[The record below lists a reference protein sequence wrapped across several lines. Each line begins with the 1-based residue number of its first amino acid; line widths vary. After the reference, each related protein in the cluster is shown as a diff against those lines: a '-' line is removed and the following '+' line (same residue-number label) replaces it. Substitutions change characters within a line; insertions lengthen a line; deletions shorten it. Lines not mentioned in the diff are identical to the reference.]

1 MTYLRRLLLVLVAAL
16 ASASAAAADV
26 APTITLLSPP
36 NGASVILDGRHNPTL
51 SWQLQFPQPQA
62 TTTQI
67 QLTVS
72 ADPNFLGSVYSET
85 RICAATTPA
94 CFTSTTPQG
103 TYWIDAA
110 TGSTTPPAKPVT
122 LYWRVSL
129 NWQTGQPAV
138 NSATGSF
145 SGIPN
150 PNDRTPPHVSV
161 KAATVKRGGR
171 ARVRFQLADESGIVT
186 ANARLLYRG
195 TTLFSTSRTFSDVS
209 WANLYVFW
217 FDVPRYA
224 KRGRYSACVRA
235 TDAHGNTAQSCA
247 RLTIR

>member
-16 ASASAAAADV
+16 ASASAASADV
-26 APTITLLSPP
+26 APTVTLLGPT
-36 NGASVILDGRHNPTL
+36 NGASVILDGRHNPTF
-51 SWQLQFPQPQA
+51 SWQFQFPQPA
-62 TTTQI
+62 TSTTQI

-85 RICAATTPA
+85 RICATTTPA
-94 CFTSTTPQG
+94 CFTSTVPQG

-110 TGSTTPPAKPVT
+110 TGSTTRPTKPVT

-129 NWQTGQPAV
+129 NWQAGQPSV

-145 SGIPN
+145 TGVPN
-150 PNDRTPPHVSV
+150 PTDRTRPHVSV
-161 KAATVKRGGR
+161 KTTAAKRGGR
-171 ARVRFQLADESGIVT
+171 ARVRFQLADDSGIVT
-186 ANARLLYRG
+186 ANARLLFHG
-195 TTLFSTSRTFSDVS
+195 STLLSTTRTFSDVS

-217 FDVPRYA
+217 FDVPRSA
-224 KRGRYSACVRA
+224 TRGRYSACVRA